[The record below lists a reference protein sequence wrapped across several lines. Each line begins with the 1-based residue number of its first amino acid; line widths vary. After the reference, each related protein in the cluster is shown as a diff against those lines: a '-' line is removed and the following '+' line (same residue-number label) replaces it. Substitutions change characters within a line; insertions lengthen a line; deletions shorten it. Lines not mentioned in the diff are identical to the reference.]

1 MPIPH
6 SPKCVK
12 LVKETSAGVVPIR
25 VFLRQ
30 HSQLPRTQWAV
41 VDQVSFKILGL
52 RRFLC
57 SRQHQRRKRK
67 FEFRRSSTASRPWWR
82 SKSTKT
88 PDRVG
93 VRTTSTRYS
102 ITGSRVLMVHL
113 KWLGQPTTPTT
124 SVCLACSMVVFS
136 VARTHTRASQ
146 SSTPQSPREFPVLK
160 LSSRVRSPNFVLQ
173 ARQ

>member
-30 HSQLPRTQWAV
+30 HSQLPRTRWAV
-41 VDQVSFKILGL
+41 VDQVSFEILGL

-67 FEFRRSSTASRPWWR
+67 SGFQRSSTASRPWWR
-82 SKSTKT
+82 LRSMMP

-93 VRTTSTRYS
+93 VRTTSTHYS
-102 ITGSRVLMVHL
+102 ITGSRVLMAHS

-124 SVCLACSMVVFS
+124 SVCLACSTVVFS
-136 VARTHTRASQ
+136 GAHTHTRVSQ
-146 SSTPQSPREFPVLK
+146 SSTPQPPREFPVLK
-160 LSSRVRSPNFVLQ
+160 RSSRLRSPNFVLQ